1 MRGREGKEGG
11 GGKERRE
18 RGKERRG
25 EGGRRGGRE
34 GRRVSP
40 DQLSHSLI
48 QTHFDLPRALDGRDL
63 DSQNDCLHSAH
74 RQLRNKQRH
83 MNRKM

>member
-11 GGKERRE
+11 GGKERR
-18 RGKERRG
+18 GGG
-25 EGGRRGGRE
+25 E
-34 GRRVSP
+34 VSP

-63 DSQNDCLHSAH
+63 DSQNDSLHSAH
-74 RQLRNKQRH
+74 RQLWNKQRH